1 MHLSESR
8 VLPPPEREFTRLA
21 GGYALALLLVS
32 GLHAWGW
39 WWSRQRPMDEVTPA
53 IVPQTVDVEL
63 VSERQ
68 TEATPAPPAPAPA
81 KSEPKPRKP
90 EPKPVA
96 KPIAKPHPKN
106 VETPPKRVETP
117 PPKAKPAKAAASTET
132 DDLAQRLKQLRE
144 SLGNDAA
151 SHKESAPA
159 ASARA
164 PAKPAASGGG
174 ARSAEKAASGGG
186 GEKTTTARADH
197 LHNPRPPYPAVARA
211 RNWEGVSRL
220 RVYVLPNGSAGQVQ
234 LAGSSGHDVLDEA
247 AVAAV
252 RGWRFV
258 PAKRGDQAI
267 ASWVQFPIVW
277 KLK

>member
-1 MHLSESR
+1 M
-8 VLPPPEREFTRLA
+8 A
-21 GGYALALLLVS
+21 
-32 GLHAWGW
+32 
-39 WWSRQRPMDEVTPA
+39 EVTPA
-53 IVPQTVDVEL
+53 IVPQMVDVEL
-63 VSERQ
+63 VAERESE
-68 TEATPAPPAPAPA
+68 AAPAPPAPP
-81 KSEPKPRKP
+81 KNDPKPRKP

-96 KPIAKPHPKN
+96 KPIARPQPKA
-106 VETPPKRVETP
+106 VETPPKKIETA
-117 PPKAKPAKAAASTET
+117 PPKAKLAKPAAATET

-144 SLGNDAA
+144 SLGSDAA
-151 SHKESAPA
+151 SHKESTASAAARPA
-159 ASARA
+159 A
-164 PAKPAASGGG
+164 KPASGGG
-174 ARSAEKAASGGG
+174 ARSAEKAASAGGG

-211 RNWEGVSRL
+211 RNWEGVSRM

>member
-1 MHLSESR
+1 
-8 VLPPPEREFTRLA
+8 
-21 GGYALALLLVS
+21 
-32 GLHAWGW
+32 
-39 WWSRQRPMDEVTPA
+39 MDEVTPA
-53 IVPQTVDVEL
+53 IVPQMVDVEL
-63 VSERQ
+63 VAERP
-68 TEATPAPPAPAPA
+68 AVASPAPSAPATD
-81 KSEPKPRKP
+81 EPKPRKP

-96 KPIAKPHPKN
+96 KPIPKPQPKKLETPQKK
-106 VETPPKRVETP
+106 VETAPPKVKPT
-117 PPKAKPAKAAASTET
+117 KPAASAET

-151 SHKESAPA
+151 SHKDSAPSA
-159 ASARA
+159 AARSA
-164 PAKPAASGGG
+164 AKPAAGGG
-174 ARSAEKAASGGG
+174 ARSAEKAATGAG

-234 LAGSSGHDVLDEA
+234 LAGSSGHDVLDDA

>member
-1 MHLSESR
+1 ME
-8 VLPPPEREFTRLA
+8 
-21 GGYALALLLVS
+21 
-32 GLHAWGW
+32 
-39 WWSRQRPMDEVTPA
+39 EVTPA
-53 IVPQTVDVEL
+53 IVPQMVDVEL
-63 VSERQ
+63 VAEQQSE
-68 TEATPAPPAPAPA
+68 AAPAPPAPA
-81 KSEPKPRKP
+81 KNDPKPRKP
-90 EPKPVA
+90 EPKPA
-96 KPIAKPHPKN
+96 PKAITKPQPKN
-106 VETPPKRVETP
+106 VETPPRKAETP
-117 PPKAKPAKAAASTET
+117 PPKVKPTKPAAATET

-151 SHKESAPA
+151 SHKESAPSA
-159 ASARA
+159 AAHPA
-164 PAKPAASGGG
+164 AKPAGGGG
-174 ARSAEKAASGGG
+174 ARSAEKSASAGG

-234 LAGSSGHDVLDEA
+234 LAGSSGHDVLDDA